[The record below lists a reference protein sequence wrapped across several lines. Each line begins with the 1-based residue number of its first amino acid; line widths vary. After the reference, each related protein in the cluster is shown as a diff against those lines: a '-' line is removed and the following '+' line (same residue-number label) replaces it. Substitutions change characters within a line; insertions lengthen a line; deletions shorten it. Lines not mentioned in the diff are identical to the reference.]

1 MIRAPAAYHGRQV
14 GEMAPWPA
22 ALETVIGLS
31 AAFNS
36 LYFLLYLLGERRRPP
51 YRVAAGALLLV
62 CLGPLAESALLLTV
76 SGDGWGQEGVP
87 WAWVRGLVLAGMVAI
102 SLLILRRT
110 VSLGGE

>member
-1 MIRAPAAYHGRQV
+1 V
-14 GEMAPWPA
+14 EEMAPWPA

-62 CLGPLAESALLLTV
+62 CLGPLAESVLLLTA
-76 SGDGWGQEGVP
+76 GGHGWGQGGP
-87 WAWVRGLVLAGMVAI
+87 LWGWVRGLALVGMVAI